1 MESATVFS
9 IVQQSI
15 VGKCNKSN
23 YCLTSATN
31 SQIVVCADCQFN
43 LHSLQVGKTI
53 ATTHT
58 WKGHTAKINEI
69 SFMEAT
75 GELANVFTTAGSDG
89 KVIFWDTRMADA
101 VKIVEI
107 NRPCYCTASN
117 ANMSLVGCDRDAFIM
132 YFSSIETFEK

>member
-1 MESATVFS
+1 MESATVFN
-9 IVQQSI
+9 IIQQSI
-15 VGKCNKSN
+15 VSKCNKSN

-31 SQIVVCADCQFN
+31 SQIVVCADCLFN
-43 LHSLQVGKTI
+43 LHALRVEKSIV
-53 ATTHT
+53 TTHT

-89 KVIFWDTRMADA
+89 KVIFWDARMADA

-117 ANMSLVGCDRDAFIM
+117 ANICLVGCDRDAFIM
-132 YFSSIETFEK
+132 YSFSIETLEK